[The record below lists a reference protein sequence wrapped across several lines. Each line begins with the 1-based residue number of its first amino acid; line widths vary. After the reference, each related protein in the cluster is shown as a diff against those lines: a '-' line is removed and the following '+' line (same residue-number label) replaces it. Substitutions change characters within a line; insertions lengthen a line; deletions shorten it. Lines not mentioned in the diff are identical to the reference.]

1 MRGNV
6 FVRYGL
12 PLLVALP
19 ITFLVLYPQVFW
31 CLMVGSSANFRL
43 FTNGTTSLYI
53 HRTVSAKQQLQFRQ
67 HTQAAFDRIR
77 RFWGDRRG
85 QAILIYCPA
94 QSDYERYCA
103 GGEGAGCSVGTPWGT
118 SYLIL
123 GPEGNN
129 TNVIAHELCHD
140 ELFTRIG
147 WWRVKR
153 QIPQWFNEGLALMV
167 DYRFSNPAVWE
178 QPDRSEQTP
187 SFSEENTT
195 LPFPQ
200 RPLLKLTELETTR
213 DFFGGDYVH
222 TMLAYQTAAD
232 EVARWLA
239 VVGRAGVPALTDAI
253 HAGQEFEETYR
264 QLERTKRKSL
274 NQKKKTKKAE

>member
-6 FVRYGL
+6 FIRYGL

-19 ITFLVLYPQVFW
+19 ITFLVLYPSVFW

-43 FTNGTTSLYI
+43 FTSGTTRLYI
-53 HRTVSAKQQLQFRQ
+53 HRTVTVKQQGQFRQ

-85 QAILIYCPA
+85 QAILIYCPV
-94 QSDYERYCA
+94 QSDYERYCT

-140 ELFTRIG
+140 ELFSRIG

-178 QPDRSEQTP
+178 QAGSAEQA
-187 SFSEENTT
+187 SAFSEENTT

-239 VVGRAGVPALTDAI
+239 IVGRAGVPALTDAI
-253 HAGQEFEETYR
+253 DTGHEFGESYR
-264 QLERTKRKSL
+264 QLERNKRKRL
-274 NQKKKTKKAE
+274 NQNKKGAD